1 MKKVRTG
8 LIQFSV
14 LIFCLII
21 MHIFLESHYVAVGEC
36 AAISYYKPLA
46 HWDRLLFIVI
56 GITALFISI
65 KIAKPSK
72 YYIIL
77 LSVIYTVIIVSYS
90 IFGNQLLGMTIK
102 DWPHEYRPHSIGS
115 DNIAHYTDN
124 DLVGF
129 WERIYCEESSD
140 SVTFLAPAIEFDNDN
155 IFANGDP
162 TYDYT
167 YYVHHDTLTIHRPN
181 NAIQEYKI
189 LVVGTNTL
197 IVKLLLH
204 EIFVD
209 GFYEVSDS
217 IIISFRRVDNITV
230 PKKSPFSTNL

>member
-1 MKKVRTG
+1 MSRIKIHF
-8 LIQFSV
+8 IQIS
-14 LIFCLII
+14 IFII
-21 MHIFLESHYVAVGEC
+21 FMIIVDNILSSHYVAIGEC
-36 AAISYYKPLA
+36 ASITYYKPLVLC
-46 HWDRLLFIVI
+46 DRLLFIVI

-77 LSVIYTVIIVSYS
+77 LSVIYTVLIVSYS
-90 IFGNQLLGMTIK
+90 IFGNQLLGMIIK

-140 SVTFLAPAIEFDNDN
+140 SVTFLTPAIEFDNDN
-155 IFANGDP
+155 IFANGDT